1 MKLLIRGILTA
12 LTTVAAF
19 YFVYWVGGALLTSLG
34 LSYWIATLAAI
45 LAALAAGRYVWRRAG
60 SFSGSFASSVATG
73 AIVIGAI
80 GFVAGFFGPLVF
92 VPEANQGPLLGIFL
106 TGPAGFLLGA
116 VAGGVYWLVQRQKN
130 APRATL
136 EPPGPRG

>member
-12 LTTVAAF
+12 LTAVAAF

-45 LAALAAGRYVWRRAG
+45 LAALAAGRYVWRRTG
-60 SFSGSFASSVATG
+60 SFSGGFASSVATG

-116 VAGGVYWLVQRQKN
+116 VAGGVYWLVQRKKN
-130 APRATL
+130 APRGTL